1 MNRIPGA
8 INVFVYLFRAFKLH
22 PSFLQS
28 GLVEKT
34 NRCHCCTF
42 IYFFNLEKRKNYIK
56 FLSSVY
62 FPFLVPRTV
71 SLRGRFIV
79 TVSIVRDYFSS
90 RAIIYSNYCNGY
102 GRLKISSRSEIRLNP
117 DFLKI
122 RTYKKGFQPL
132 TSATQAY
139 QERFISLFQKQY
151 AEVGCIIITKKIIK
165 NKKTKTKQKKKG
177 DFSREPGKTNIDPLP
192 LSLFKRG

>member
-1 MNRIPGA
+1 M
-8 INVFVYLFRAFKLH
+8 
-22 PSFLQS
+22 
-28 GLVEKT
+28 
-34 NRCHCCTF
+34 
-42 IYFFNLEKRKNYIK
+42 
-56 FLSSVY
+56 
-62 FPFLVPRTV
+62 PRTV
-71 SLRGRFIV
+71 SLRGRFIL

-139 QERFISLFQKQY
+139 QERFISLLQEIRKQY
-151 AEVGCIIITKKIIK
+151 AEVGCIIITKKK
-165 NKKTKTKQKKKG
+165 KKKKTKTKQKKKG
-177 DFSREPGKTNIDPLP
+177 DFSREPPPYGQIST
-192 LSLFKRG
+192 